1 MDIELTKDAKK
12 AIARIYKEYIRRKDE
27 GKPKMQARYF
37 DNYDMSQREFINSV
51 WEDIPELKNAGLV
64 KAYVTACFELTDK
77 GIVYMENK
85 TIDTIKEWLSFGSNF
100 IP

>member
-1 MDIELTKDAKK
+1 MDIELTKDGKK
-12 AIARIYKEYIRRKDE
+12 TIARIYKEYLRRKE
-27 GKPKMQARYF
+27 SGENKMQARYF
-37 DNYDMSQREFINSV
+37 DANKKEHGAFIDSV
-51 WEDIPELKNAGLV
+51 WEDIPELKNTGLV

-85 TIDTIKEWLSFGSNF
+85 TIGTIKEWLSFGSNF